1 VRAAPAALLL
11 ALAAGGCGGAA
22 RQAGPTGHIE
32 AGATFAQG
40 GPEQLAFDRV
50 GNLYGVDCQDSWIF
64 RADTQGRLWIVGG
77 TGEQGFTGNGGT
89 AAQAQFTC
97 PSGIAVDATGNVYV
111 SDHDNRVR
119 RIGPRGVVHPFA
131 GAGAIPPL
139 DSNGGGFAGDGG
151 PARQARFRA
160 PAALAIDRRGNLF
173 VADRGNGAVR
183 RIGVDGT
190 ITTVARVDE
199 PAGLAFD
206 AAGTLYV
213 ATPSDVRR
221 VGRHGVSTTYA
232 RLKHP
237 DAIAF
242 DARGNL
248 FVAQADE
255 NVVRRVDRRGTITIV
270 VGTGRAGYA
279 GDGGPAAKAEL
290 DRPDALAF
298 DSRGNLYIGDHGNGA
313 IRKVDRKGVITT
325 FCDGRLT

>member
-1 VRAAPAALLL
+1 MRAAPAVLLL

-40 GPEQLAFDRV
+40 GPEQLAFDRA

-77 TGEQGFTGNGGT
+77 TGGQGFTGNGGT

-119 RIGPRGVVHPFA
+119 RIDPRGVVHAFA

-139 DSNGGGFAGDGG
+139 DSNGGAFAGDGG

-183 RIGVDGT
+183 RIRVNDT

-232 RLKHP
+232 RLKHRRL
-237 DAIAF
+237 
-242 DARGNL
+242 RG
-248 FVAQADE
+248 
-255 NVVRRVDRRGTITIV
+255 RRRPG
-270 VGTGRAGYA
+270 GEGRARPA
-279 GDGGPAAKAEL
+279 GCARLRLERQPLHRRSRQRCDSQG
-290 DRPDALAF
+290 RPDG
-298 DSRGNLYIGDHGNGA
+298 RDHNFLRRPYHLGS
-313 IRKVDRKGVITT
+313 T
-325 FCDGRLT
+325 